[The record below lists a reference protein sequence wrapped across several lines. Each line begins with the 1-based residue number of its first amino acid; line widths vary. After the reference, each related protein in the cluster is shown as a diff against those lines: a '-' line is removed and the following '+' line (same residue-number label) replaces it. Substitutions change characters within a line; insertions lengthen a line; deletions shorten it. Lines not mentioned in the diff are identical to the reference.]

1 MEIVANLHYSSQN
14 LKFMDSFVLHN
25 VWLIPCYPIVGAVL
39 AIPWLIGWS
48 GEIGTRPAGYVNIL
62 MAIIAFIHALLALSI
77 GWDLPSQEISYTW
90 LHTNSLDINFPI
102 EISTITL
109 TAVAVVTGINLISQI
124 YAVGY
129 LETDWGWARFF
140 ALMNCFGAGICGLV
154 LSNSL
159 FFSYVFLELLTLA
172 TYLLV
177 GFWFA
182 QPLVITGAR
191 DAFWTKRVGDIILL
205 MGVIAIY
212 PLAGTW
218 NFTELAT
225 WAQTAKLDPTTAT
238 LLGLSLSAGP
248 LGKCAQIP
256 FQSWLD
262 EAMEAPVP
270 ATVLRNSVVV
280 GAGAFVLIK
289 LAPVISLSPI
299 VLNSLVLLGVAT
311 SICCSLIAIAQ
322 IDMKRVISYALSAY
336 IGLVFIAV
344 GTQNLNSAQFILFNE
359 SFGMALLYMST
370 GSIIWTNITQD
381 LTQLGGL
388 WSRRPFTALSILV
401 AIGSFIAMPPLA
413 GFWGFLQ
420 LVESLWVE
428 QPWLVGVIL
437 IVNTLTAFSL
447 TRLFCRIFLGSSQP
461 MAQRS
466 PEPFWLIS
474 LPVISLAIFVCH
486 LPAMLWN
493 FGAIPSWEDLN
504 MQLAPLLL
512 WSSAIGVSISG
523 LIYGIDTVPKPIKL
537 PIPLVQNFFAYDLYV
552 QKFYQLTIVF
562 VVAISARVINWLD
575 RYVVDGLVNLVGIG
589 TLFSGQALKYTTSG
603 QSQLYIL
610 LAFSGVVLLGLL
622 MGLFVQG

>member
-1 MEIVANLHYSSQN
+1 
-14 LKFMDSFVLHN
+14 
-25 VWLIPCYPIVGAVL
+25 
-39 AIPWLIGWS
+39 
-48 GEIGTRPAGYVNIL
+48 
-62 MAIIAFIHALLALSI
+62 
-77 GWDLPSQEISYTW
+77 
-90 LHTNSLDINFPI
+90 
-102 EISTITL
+102 
-109 TAVAVVTGINLISQI
+109 
-124 YAVGY
+124 
-129 LETDWGWARFF
+129 
-140 ALMNCFGAGICGLV
+140 MNCFGAGICGVV

-205 MGVIAIY
+205 MGVLAIY

-225 WAQTAKLDPTTAT
+225 WAQTANLDPTAAT

-270 ATVLRNSVVV
+270 ATVLRNAVVV

-289 LAPVISLSPI
+289 LAPVISLSPV
-299 VLNSLVLLGVAT
+299 VLSSLTILGIAT

-322 IDMKRVISYALSAY
+322 IDVKRVISYALSAY

-344 GTQNLNSAQFILFNE
+344 GTQNLDSAKFILFNE

-388 WSRRPFTALSILV
+388 WSRRPFTALSVLV
-401 AIGSFIAMPPLA
+401 AGVSFVALPPFG

-420 LVESLWVE
+420 LVQSLWVE

-437 IVNTLTAFSL
+437 IVNTATTFSL
-447 TRLFCRIFLGSSQP
+447 TRLFCRIFLGKSQP
-461 MAQRS
+461 MAERS
-466 PEPFWLIS
+466 VEPFWLIS
-474 LPVISLAIFVCH
+474 LPTITLAVFICH
-486 LPAMLWN
+486 LPIILRDLEMLPNWGDVN
-493 FGAIPSWEDLN
+493 GL
-504 MQLAPLLL
+504 LAPLLI
-512 WSSAIGVSISG
+512 WSSISGLAMSG
-523 LIYGIDTVPKPIKL
+523 LIYGVGDRVQPVKL

-552 QKFYQLTIVF
+552 QRFYQLTIVLL
-562 VVAISARVINWLD
+562 VAVSARVVNWFD

-589 TLFSGQALKYTTSG
+589 TLFSGQALKYTASG

-610 LAFSGVVLLGLL
+610 LAFSGLILVGLL
-622 MGLFVQG
+622 MGLLV

>member
-1 MEIVANLHYSSQN
+1 MDYFLLHAAWS
-14 LKFMDSFVLHN
+14 
-25 VWLIPCYPIVGAVL
+25 IPCYPLIGAIL
-39 AIPWLIGWS
+39 AIPWSSKGSAQL
-48 GEIGTRPAGYVNIL
+48 GTRPAGYINIL
-62 MAIIAFIHALLALSI
+62 MAGVAFIHAILALGI
-77 GWDLPSQEISYTW
+77 GWDLPAQEISYSW
-90 LHTNSLDINFPI
+90 LHTNTLDINFPI

-129 LETDWGWARFF
+129 LEMDWGWARFF
-140 ALMNCFGAGICGLV
+140 SLMNCFGSGICGLV

-212 PLAGTW
+212 PIAGTW
-218 NFTELAT
+218 NFTELAA
-225 WAQTAKLDPTTAT
+225 WAQTAQIDPTTAT
-238 LLGLSLSAGP
+238 LLGLALSAGP

-262 EAMEAPVP
+262 EAMEAPIP
-270 ATVLRNSVVV
+270 ATVLRNAVVV

-299 VLNSLVLLGVAT
+299 VLNALVILGVGT

-344 GTQNLNSAQFILFNE
+344 GTQNLDSAQFILFNE
-359 SFGMALLYMST
+359 SFGMALLYMSA

-381 LTQLGGL
+381 ITQLGGL
-388 WSRRPFTALSILV
+388 WSTRPLTALSMLA
-401 AIGSFIAMPPLA
+401 AIGSFIALPPLG

-420 LVESLWVE
+420 LAQSLWVE

-437 IVNTLTAFSL
+437 IVNALTAFSL
-447 TRLFCRIFLGSSQP
+447 TRLFCRIFLGKAQP

-474 LPVISLAIFVCH
+474 LPVITLAVFICH
-486 LPAMLWN
+486 IPTILWRV
-493 FGAIPSWEDLN
+493 GALTNLTELDL
-504 MQLAPLLL
+504 QLAPLLL
-512 WSSAIGVSISG
+512 WSSILGIGSSG
-523 LIYGIDTVPKPIKL
+523 LIYGIDTIAKPIKL
-537 PIPLVQNFFAYDLYV
+537 PVPLVQNFFAYDFYV
-552 QKFYQLTIVF
+552 QRFYQLTIVL
-562 VVAISARVINWLD
+562 VVAVSARVINWFD
-575 RYVVDGLVNLVGIG
+575 RYIVDGLVNLVGIG

-610 LAFSGVVLLGLL
+610 LGFSGVVLLGLM
-622 MGLFVQG
+622 MGLLV

>member
-1 MEIVANLHYSSQN
+1 MTIQII
-14 LKFMDSFVLHN
+14 DN
-25 VWLIPCYPIVGAVL
+25 VWLIPCYPLIGAIL
-39 AIPWLIGWS
+39 ASPWFLGWS
-48 GEIGTRPAGYVNIL
+48 GQLGTRPAGYVNIL
-62 MAIIAFIHALLALSI
+62 MAGVAFIHAILALVV
-77 GWDLPSQEISYTW
+77 GWDLPEREISYSW
-90 LHTNSLDINFPI
+90 LHTSTLDINFPI
-102 EISTITL
+102 EISVVTL
-109 TAVAVVTGINLISQI
+109 TAVAVVTGINLLSQI

-129 LETDWGWARFF
+129 MEMDWGWARFF
-140 ALMNCFGAGICGLV
+140 SLMNCFGAGICGLV
-154 LSNSL
+154 LTNSL
-159 FFSYVFLELLTLA
+159 FFSYVFLEFLTLA

-218 NFTELAT
+218 NFSELAT
-225 WAQTAKLDPTTAT
+225 WAQTAQLDPTVAM

-270 ATVLRNSVVV
+270 ATVLRNAVVV

-299 VLNSLVLLGVAT
+299 VLNALVLLGVAT

-344 GTQNLNSAQFILFNE
+344 GTQNLDSAKFILFNE
-359 SFGMALLYMST
+359 SFGMALLYMSI
-370 GSIIWTNITQD
+370 GAIIWTNITQD

-388 WSRRPFTALSILV
+388 WSRRPFTGGAVLV
-401 AIGSFIAMPPLA
+401 AAVSFFALPPFG

-420 LVESLWVE
+420 LVQSLWVE

-437 IVNTLTAFSL
+437 IVNTATAFSL
-447 TRLFCRIFLGSSQP
+447 TRLFCRIFLGKSQP
-461 MAQRS
+461 MAERTT
-466 PEPFWLIS
+466 EPFWLIS
-474 LPVISLAIFVCH
+474 LPTIFLAVFVCH
-486 LPAMLWN
+486 LPIILRDLGMLPVW
-493 FGAIPSWEDLN
+493 GDVSL
-504 MQLAPLLL
+504 MLAPLLI
-512 WSSAIGVSISG
+512 WSSISG
-523 LIYGIDTVPKPIKL
+523 MTIAALIYGGGNAKPVKL
-537 PIPLVQNFFAYDLYV
+537 PVPLVQNFFAYDLYV
-552 QKFYQLTIVF
+552 QRFYQLTIVLL
-562 VVAISARVINWLD
+562 VAVSARVVNWFD
-575 RYVVDGLVNLVGIG
+575 RYIVDGLVNVIGIG

-622 MGLFVQG
+622 MGLFV

>member
-1 MEIVANLHYSSQN
+1 MYQSILQTA
-14 LKFMDSFVLHN
+14 
-25 VWLIPCYPIVGAVL
+25 WLIPCYPLIGAILASPWYVGA
-39 AIPWLIGWS
+39 S
-48 GEIGTRPAGYVNIL
+48 GQLGTRPAGYVNIF
-62 MAIIAFIHALLALSI
+62 MAGIAFIHAIVALI
-77 GWDLPSQEISYTW
+77 TGWNLPSQVISYSW
-90 LHTNSLDINFPI
+90 LHTNTLDINFPI
-102 EISTITL
+102 EISVITL
-109 TAVAVVTGINLISQI
+109 TATTVVAGINFISQI

-129 LETDWGWARFF
+129 LEMDWGWARFF
-140 ALMNCFGAGICGLV
+140 SLMNCFGAGICGLV

-212 PLAGTW
+212 PVAGTW

-225 WAQTAKLDPTTAT
+225 WAQTAKLDPNLAL
-238 LLGLSLSAGP
+238 LLGLALSAGP

-256 FQSWLD
+256 FQLWLD

-270 ATVLRNSVVV
+270 ATVLRNAVVV

-289 LAPVISLSPI
+289 LAPVISLSQ
-299 VLNSLVLLGVAT
+299 VLLNTLVILGVAT
-311 SICCSLIAIAQ
+311 AICCSLIAIAQ
-322 IDMKRVISYALSAY
+322 VDIKRVISYSLSAY

-344 GTQNLNSAQFILFNE
+344 GTQNLDSARFILFNE

-388 WSRRPFTALSILV
+388 WSRRPLTALSLFV
-401 AIGSFIAMPPLA
+401 AGISFIAMPPLG

-420 LVESLWVE
+420 LVESLWLE

-437 IVNTLTAFSL
+437 IVNGLTAFSL
-447 TRLFCRIFLGSSQP
+447 TRLFCRIFLGRSQP
-461 MAQRS
+461 MAERTY
-466 PEPFWLIS
+466 EPFWLIS
-474 LPVISLAIFVCH
+474 LPTISLAVFICH
-486 LPAMLWN
+486 LPIILRNLGMLPN
-493 FGAIPSWEDLN
+493 WEEFQ

-512 WSSAIGVSISG
+512 WSSGIGIAASG
-523 LIYGIDTVPKPIKL
+523 LIYGMNSIAKPIKL
-537 PIPLVQNFFAYDLYV
+537 PVPSIQNFFTYDFYV
-552 QKFYQLTIVF
+552 QRFYQLTIVWL
-562 VVAISARVINWLD
+562 VAVSARVINWFD
-575 RYVVDGLVNLVGIG
+575 RYIIDGLVNLVGIG

-610 LAFSGVVLLGLL
+610 LAFSGVIILGLL
-622 MGLFVQG
+622 MGLLV

>member
-1 MEIVANLHYSSQN
+1 
-14 LKFMDSFVLHN
+14 MDSFFLHAA
-25 VWLIPCYPIVGAVL
+25 WLIPCYPLIGAIL
-39 AIPWLIGWS
+39 AIPLSSEWGQ
-48 GEIGTRPAGYVNIL
+48 IGTRPAGYVNIV
-62 MAIIAFIHALLALSI
+62 MAGVAFIHAVLALVT
-77 GWDLPSQEISYTW
+77 GWNLPATEIIYSW
-90 LHTNSLDINFPI
+90 LHTNTLDINFPI
-102 EISTITL
+102 QISTITL

-129 LETDWGWARFF
+129 LEMDWGWARFF
-140 ALMNCFGAGICGLV
+140 SLMNCFGAGICGLV

-205 MGVIAIY
+205 MGTIAIY
-212 PLAGTW
+212 PIAGTW

-225 WAQTAKLDPTTAT
+225 WAQTAQIDPTTAA
-238 LLGLSLSAGP
+238 LLGLALSAGP

-270 ATVLRNSVVV
+270 ATVLRNAVVV

-289 LAPVISLSPI
+289 LAPVVSLSPI
-299 VLNSLVLLGVAT
+299 VLNALTILGVGT

-322 IDMKRVISYALSAY
+322 VDMKRVISYALSAY
-336 IGLVFIAV
+336 IGMVFIAV
-344 GTQNLNSAQFILFNE
+344 GTQNLDSAQFILFNE
-359 SFGMALLYMST
+359 SFGMALLYMSA
-370 GSIIWTNITQD
+370 GSIIWTNVTQD

-388 WSRRPFTALSILV
+388 WASRPLTALSMLV
-401 AIGSFIAMPPLA
+401 AIGSFIALPPLG

-420 LVESLWVE
+420 LVQSLWVE
-428 QPWLVGVIL
+428 QPWLVGVIT
-437 IVNTLTAFSL
+437 IVNALTAFSL
-447 TRLFCRIFLGSSQP
+447 TRMFCRIFLGKPQP

-474 LPVISLAIFVCH
+474 LPVVTLAVFICH
-486 LPAMLWN
+486 LPTILWKA
-493 FGAIPSWEDLN
+493 GALTDAAEFDL
-504 MQLAPLLL
+504 QLAPLLL
-512 WSSAIGVSISG
+512 WSSIAGVAASG
-523 LIYGIDTVPKPIKL
+523 LIYGLDTITKPIKL
-537 PIPLVQNFFAYDLYV
+537 PVPLVQNFFAYDLYV
-552 QKFYQLTIVF
+552 QRFYQLTIVF
-562 VVAISARVINWLD
+562 LVAISARITNWFD
-575 RYVVDGLVNLVGIG
+575 RYAIDGFVNFVGFG

-610 LAFSGVVLLGLL
+610 LGFSGLVLMGLL
-622 MGLFVQG
+622 MGLLV

>member
-1 MEIVANLHYSSQN
+1 MYN
-14 LKFMDSFVLHN
+14 FVIQT
-25 VWLIPCYPIVGAVL
+25 VWLIPCYPLIGVIL
-39 AIPWLIGWS
+39 ASPWSLGWS
-48 GEIGTRPAGYVNIL
+48 GELGTRPAGYVNIL
-62 MAIIAFIHALLALSI
+62 MAGVAFIHALLALVS
-77 GWDLPSQEISYTW
+77 GWNLPTQQISYDW
-90 LHTNSLDINFPI
+90 LHTNTLDINFPI

-109 TAVAVVTGINLISQI
+109 TATAVVTGINLISQI

-129 LETDWGWARFF
+129 LEMDWGWARFF
-140 ALMNCFGAGICGLV
+140 SLMNCFGAGICGLV

-177 GFWFA
+177 GFWYA

-225 WAQTAKLDPTTAT
+225 WAQTAQLDPTVAL

-256 FQSWLD
+256 FQLWLD
-262 EAMEAPVP
+262 EAMEAPLP
-270 ATVLRNSVVV
+270 ATVLRNAVVV

-289 LAPVISLSPI
+289 LAPVVSLSP
-299 VLNSLVLLGVAT
+299 VLLNTLTILGVTTAI
-311 SICCSLIAIAQ
+311 SCSLISIAQ
-322 IDMKRVISYALSAY
+322 VDIKRVLSYSLSAY

-344 GTQNLNSAQFILFNE
+344 GTQNLDSARFILFNE
-359 SFGMALLYMST
+359 SFGMALLYMSI
-370 GSIIWTNITQD
+370 GSIIWTNVSQD

-388 WSRRPFTALSILV
+388 FSRRPFTAFSLLI
-401 AIGSFIAMPPLA
+401 AIGSFIAMPPLG

-420 LVESLWVE
+420 LVEGLWTE

-447 TRLFCRIFLGSSQP
+447 TRLFCRIFLGQSQP
-461 MAQRS
+461 MTERTV
-466 PEPFWLIS
+466 EPFWLIT
-474 LPVISLAIFVCH
+474 LPVISAAVFVCH
-486 LPAMLWN
+486 LPIILRDLGM
-493 FGAIPSWEDLN
+493 IPGWGEVN
-504 MQLAPLLL
+504 GMFATLLI
-512 WSSAIGVSISG
+512 WSSISGIVSSG
-523 LIYGIDTVPKPIKL
+523 LIYSVDAIPKPIKL
-537 PIPLVQNFFAYDLYV
+537 PLPLVQDFFANDLYV
-552 QKFYQLTIVF
+552 QRFYQLTIVLL
-562 VVAISARVINWLD
+562 VATSARVINWFD
-575 RYVVDGLVNLVGIG
+575 RYVVDGFVNLVGVG
-589 TLFSGQALKYTTSG
+589 TLFSGQALKYSTSG

-610 LAFSGVVLLGLL
+610 LGFSGIVLLGLL
-622 MGLFVQG
+622 LGLLV

>member
-1 MEIVANLHYSSQN
+1 MHDPILDTAW
-14 LKFMDSFVLHN
+14 F
-25 VWLIPCYPIVGAVL
+25 IPCYPIVGAIL
-39 AIPWLIGWS
+39 ASPWSLGWS
-48 GEIGTRPAGYVNIL
+48 GQLGTRPAGYLNIL
-62 MAIIAFIHALLALSI
+62 MAGVAFIHALLALIS
-77 GWDLPSQEISYTW
+77 GWNLPTQEIIYSW
-90 LHTNSLDINFPI
+90 LHTNTLDINFPI
-102 EISTITL
+102 ELSATTL
-109 TAVAVVTGINLISQI
+109 TAVAVVTGINLVSQI

-129 LETDWGWARFF
+129 LEMDWGWARFF
-140 ALMNCFGAGICGLV
+140 SLMNCFGAGICGVV

-205 MGVIAIY
+205 MGVLAIY

-218 NFTELAT
+218 NFTELAI
-225 WAQTAKLDPTTAT
+225 WAQTANIDPKTAT

-270 ATVLRNSVVV
+270 ATVLRNAVVV

-289 LAPVISLSPI
+289 LAPVISLSPV
-299 VLNSLVLLGVAT
+299 VLSSLTILGIAT

-322 IDMKRVISYALSAY
+322 VDIKRVISYALSAY

-344 GTQNLNSAQFILFNE
+344 GTQNLDSAKFILFNE

-388 WSRRPFTALSILV
+388 WSRRPFTALSVLV
-401 AIGSFIAMPPLA
+401 AGVSFIALPPFG

-420 LVESLWVE
+420 LIQSLWVE

-437 IVNTLTAFSL
+437 IVNTATTFSL
-447 TRLFCRIFLGSSQP
+447 TRLFCRIFLGKSQP
-461 MAQRS
+461 MAERS
-466 PEPFWLIS
+466 VEPFWLIS
-474 LPVISLAIFVCH
+474 LPTISLAVFICH
-486 LPAMLWN
+486 LPIILRDLGML
-493 FGAIPSWEDLN
+493 PSWNEVDLL
-504 MQLAPLLL
+504 LAPLLI
-512 WSSAIGVSISG
+512 WSSISGLVMSG
-523 LIYGIDTVPKPIKL
+523 LIYGVGDRVQPVKL

-552 QKFYQLTIVF
+552 QRFYQLTIVLL
-562 VVAISARVINWLD
+562 VAVSARVVNWFD
-575 RYVVDGLVNLVGIG
+575 RYVVDGLVNLIGIG
-589 TLFSGQALKYTTSG
+589 TLFSGQALKYTASG

-610 LAFSGVVLLGLL
+610 LAFSGLILVGLL
-622 MGLFVQG
+622 MGLLV

>member
-1 MEIVANLHYSSQN
+1 MDYFFLHAA
-14 LKFMDSFVLHN
+14 
-25 VWLIPCYPIVGAVL
+25 WLIPCYPLIGAIL
-39 AIPWLIGWS
+39 AIPLASEWGQ
-48 GEIGTRPAGYVNIL
+48 IGTRPAGYINIA
-62 MAIIAFIHALLALSI
+62 MAGVAFIHAVLALVI
-77 GWDLPSQEISYTW
+77 GWNLPDTEIIYSW
-90 LHTNSLDINFPI
+90 LHTNALDIDFPI
-102 EISTITL
+102 EISTISL

-129 LETDWGWARFF
+129 LEMDWGWARFF
-140 ALMNCFGAGICGLV
+140 SLMNCFGAGICGLV

-205 MGVIAIY
+205 MGTIAIY
-212 PLAGTW
+212 PIAGTW

-225 WAQTAKLDPTTAT
+225 WAQTAQIDPTTAA
-238 LLGLSLSAGP
+238 LLGLALSAGP

-270 ATVLRNSVVV
+270 ATVLRNAVVV

-289 LAPVISLSPI
+289 LAPVISLS
-299 VLNSLVLLGVAT
+299 SLVLNALTILGVGT

-336 IGLVFIAV
+336 IGMVFIAV
-344 GTQNLNSAQFILFNE
+344 GTQNLDSAQFILFNE
-359 SFGMALLYMST
+359 SFGMALLYMSV
-370 GSIIWTNITQD
+370 GSVIWTNITQD

-388 WSRRPFTALSILV
+388 WASRPLTALSMLV
-401 AIGSFIAMPPLA
+401 AIGSFIALPPLG
-413 GFWGFLQ
+413 GFWGFLP
-420 LVESLWVE
+420 LVQSLWVE

-437 IVNTLTAFSL
+437 IVNALTAFSL
-447 TRLFCRIFLGSSQP
+447 TRMFCRIFLGKPQP

-474 LPVISLAIFVCH
+474 LPVITLAVFICH
-486 LPAMLWN
+486 VPTILWKV
-493 FGAIPSWEDLN
+493 GALDDAIEFDL
-504 MQLAPLLL
+504 QLAPLLL
-512 WSSAIGVSISG
+512 WSSISGIAASG
-523 LIYGIDTVPKPIKL
+523 LIYGLDTIAKPIKL
-537 PIPLVQNFFAYDLYV
+537 PVPLVQNFFAYDLYV
-552 QKFYQLTIVF
+552 QRFYQVTIVF
-562 VVAISARVINWLD
+562 LVAVSARVINWFD

-610 LAFSGVVLLGLL
+610 LGFSGVVLLGLL
-622 MGLFVQG
+622 MGLLV

>member
-1 MEIVANLHYSSQN
+1 MH
-14 LKFMDSFVLHN
+14 DPVLDT
-25 VWLIPCYPIVGAVL
+25 VWLIPCYPILGAIL
-39 AIPWLIGWS
+39 ASPWSLGWS
-48 GEIGTRPAGYVNIL
+48 GQLGTRPAGYLNIL
-62 MAIIAFIHALLALSI
+62 MAGAAFVHALLALI
-77 GWDLPSQEISYTW
+77 TGWNLPAQEIAYSW
-90 LHTNSLDINFPI
+90 LHTNTLDINFPI
-102 EISTITL
+102 EISATSL
-109 TAVAVVTGINLISQI
+109 TAVAVVTGISLVSQI

-129 LETDWGWARFF
+129 LEMDWGWARFF
-140 ALMNCFGAGICGLV
+140 SLMNCFGAGICGVV

-205 MGVIAIY
+205 MGVLAIY

-225 WAQTAKLDPTTAT
+225 WAQTANIDPTAAT
-238 LLGLSLSAGP
+238 LLGLALSAGP

-270 ATVLRNSVVV
+270 ATVLRNAVVV

-289 LAPVISLSPI
+289 LAPVISLSPV
-299 VLNSLVLLGVAT
+299 VLSSLTILGIAT

-322 IDMKRVISYALSAY
+322 VDIKRVISYALSAY

-344 GTQNLNSAQFILFNE
+344 GTQNLDSAKFILFNE

-388 WSRRPFTALSILV
+388 WSRRPFTALSVLV
-401 AIGSFIAMPPLA
+401 AGVSFIALPPFG

-420 LVESLWVE
+420 LVQSLWVE

-437 IVNTLTAFSL
+437 IVNTATTFSL
-447 TRLFCRIFLGSSQP
+447 TRLFCRIFLGKAHP
-461 MAQRS
+461 MAERS
-466 PEPFWLIS
+466 VEPFWLIS
-474 LPVISLAIFVCH
+474 LPTISLAVFICH
-486 LPAMLWN
+486 LPIILQDLEMLPNWGDVN
-493 FGAIPSWEDLN
+493 GL
-504 MQLAPLLL
+504 LAPLLV
-512 WSSAIGVSISG
+512 WSSISGLVMSG
-523 LIYGIDTVPKPIKL
+523 LIYGVGDVIQPVKL

-552 QKFYQLTIVF
+552 QRFYQLTIVLL
-562 VVAISARVINWLD
+562 VAVSARVVNWFD

-589 TLFSGQALKYTTSG
+589 TLFSGQALKYSTSG
-603 QSQLYIL
+603 QSQLYML
-610 LAFSGVVLLGLL
+610 LGFSGVVLLGLL
-622 MGLFVQG
+622 MGFFV

>member
-1 MEIVANLHYSSQN
+1 MYN
-14 LKFMDSFVLHN
+14 FVIQT
-25 VWLIPCYPIVGAVL
+25 VWLIPCYPLIGVIL
-39 AIPWLIGWS
+39 ASPWSLGWS
-48 GEIGTRPAGYVNIL
+48 GQLGTRPAGYVNIL
-62 MAIIAFIHALLALSI
+62 MAGIALIHALFALVG
-77 GWDLPSQEISYTW
+77 GWNLPTQEISYSW
-90 LHTNSLDINFPI
+90 LHSSTLDINFPI

-109 TAVAVVTGINLISQI
+109 TATAVVTGINLLSQI

-129 LETDWGWARFF
+129 LEMDWGWARFF
-140 ALMNCFGAGICGLV
+140 SLMNCFGAGICGLV

-177 GFWFA
+177 GFWYA

-225 WAQTAKLDPTTAT
+225 WAQTAQIDSTAAL

-256 FQSWLD
+256 FQLWLD
-262 EAMEAPVP
+262 EAMEAPLP
-270 ATVLRNSVVV
+270 ATVLRNAVVV

-289 LAPVISLSPI
+289 LAPVISLSP
-299 VLNSLVLLGVAT
+299 VLLSTLVILGVTTAI
-311 SICCSLIAIAQ
+311 SCSLISIAQ
-322 IDMKRVISYALSAY
+322 IDIKRVLSYSLSAY

-344 GTQNLNSAQFILFNE
+344 GTQNLDSARFILFNE
-359 SFGMALLYMST
+359 SFGMALLYMSI
-370 GSIIWTNITQD
+370 GSIIWTNVSQD

-388 WSRRPFTALSILV
+388 FSRRPFTAFSLLV
-401 AIGSFIAMPPLA
+401 AIGSFIAVPPLG

-420 LVESLWVE
+420 LVESLWTE

-447 TRLFCRIFLGSSQP
+447 TRLFCRIFLGKVKP
-461 MAQRS
+461 MTERTA
-466 PEPFWLIS
+466 EPFWLIT
-474 LPVISLAIFVCH
+474 LPVVSAAIFICH
-486 LPAMLWN
+486 LPIILQDLGMVR
-493 FGAIPSWEDLN
+493 SWGEVN
-504 MQLAPLLL
+504 GMFATLLI
-512 WSSAIGVSISG
+512 WSSISG
-523 LIYGIDTVPKPIKL
+523 IASSSLIYAVDAIPKPVEL
-537 PIPLVQNFFAYDLYV
+537 PLPSVQNFFANDLYV
-552 QKFYQLTIVF
+552 QRFYQLTIVLL
-562 VVAISARVINWLD
+562 VATSARVINWFD
-575 RYVVDGLVNLVGIG
+575 RYIVDGFVNLVGIG
-589 TLFSGQALKYTTSG
+589 TLFSGQALKYSTSG

-610 LAFSGVVLLGLL
+610 LGFSGIVLLGLL
-622 MGLFVQG
+622 MGLLV

>member
-1 MEIVANLHYSSQN
+1 
-14 LKFMDSFVLHN
+14 MDRFILDT
-25 VWLIPCYPIVGAVL
+25 VWLIPCYPIIGAVF
-39 AIPWLIGWS
+39 AMPWSLGWS
-48 GEIGTRPAGYVNIL
+48 GQLGTRPAGYVNIL
-62 MAIIAFIHALLALSI
+62 MAGIAFIHALLALVSE
-77 GWDLPSQEISYTW
+77 WDLPSQEITYSW

-129 LETDWGWARFF
+129 LEMDWGWARFF
-140 ALMNCFGAGICGLV
+140 SLMNCFGAGICGLV

-218 NFTELAT
+218 NFTELAI
-225 WAQTAKLDPTTAT
+225 WAQTVQLDPTVAT

-270 ATVLRNSVVV
+270 ATVLRNAVVV

-299 VLNSLVLLGVAT
+299 VLNALVILGVAT

-322 IDMKRVISYALSAY
+322 IDIKRVISYALSAY

-388 WSRRPFTALSILV
+388 WSRRPLTGLSVLV
-401 AIGSFIAMPPLA
+401 AIGSFIAMPPLG

-420 LVESLWVE
+420 LIQSLWIE

-437 IVNTLTAFSL
+437 IVNALTAFSL
-447 TRLFCRIFLGSSQP
+447 TRLFCRIFLGQSQP

-466 PEPFWLIS
+466 AEPFWLIN
-474 LPVISLAIFVCH
+474 LPVICLAMLVCH
-486 LPAMLWN
+486 IPAILWKLD
-493 FGAIPSWEDLN
+493 ALPSWEGLS

-512 WSSAIGVSISG
+512 WSSAIGVSTSG
-523 LIYGIDTVPKPIKL
+523 LIYGVDTIAKPIKL

-552 QKFYQLTIVF
+552 QRFYQLTIVLA
-562 VVAISARVINWLD
+562 VAVSARVINWFD
-575 RYVVDGLVNLVGIG
+575 RYIVDGFVNLVGIG

-603 QSQLYIL
+603 QSQLYML
-610 LAFSGVVLLGLL
+610 LAFSGVVLMGLL
-622 MGLFVQG
+622 MGLLV

>member
-1 MEIVANLHYSSQN
+1 MYN
-14 LKFMDSFVLHN
+14 FVIQT
-25 VWLIPCYPIVGAVL
+25 VWLVPCYPLVGVIL
-39 AIPWLIGWS
+39 ASPWSLGWS
-48 GEIGTRPAGYVNIL
+48 GELGTRPAGYVNIL
-62 MAIIAFIHALLALSI
+62 MAGVAFIHALLALSI
-77 GWDLPSQEISYTW
+77 GWNLPTQAISYDW
-90 LHTNSLDINFPI
+90 LHTNTLDINFPI

-109 TAVAVVTGINLISQI
+109 TATAVVTGINLISQI

-129 LETDWGWARFF
+129 LEMDWGWARFF
-140 ALMNCFGAGICGLV
+140 SLMNCFGAGICGLV

-177 GFWFA
+177 GFWYA

-225 WAQTAKLDPTTAT
+225 WAQTAQLEPTVAL

-256 FQSWLD
+256 FQLWLD
-262 EAMEAPVP
+262 EAMEAPLP
-270 ATVLRNSVVV
+270 ATVLRNAVVV

-289 LAPVISLSPI
+289 LAPVVSLSA
-299 VLNSLVLLGVAT
+299 VLLNTLTILGVTTAI
-311 SICCSLIAIAQ
+311 SCSLISIAQ
-322 IDMKRVISYALSAY
+322 VDIKRVLSYSLSAY

-344 GTQNLNSAQFILFNE
+344 GTQNLDSARFILFNE
-359 SFGMALLYMST
+359 SFGMALLYMSI
-370 GSIIWTNITQD
+370 GSIIWTNVSQD

-388 WSRRPFTALSILV
+388 FSRRPFTAFSLLI
-401 AIGSFIAMPPLA
+401 AIGSFIALPPLG

-420 LVESLWVE
+420 LLQGLWTE

-447 TRLFCRIFLGSSQP
+447 TRLFCRIFLGKVQP
-461 MAQRS
+461 MTERTV
-466 PEPFWLIS
+466 EPFWLIT
-474 LPVISLAIFVCH
+474 LPVICAAFFVCH
-486 LPAMLWN
+486 LPIILRNLGM
-493 FGAIPSWEDLN
+493 IPAWSEVN
-504 MQLAPLLL
+504 GMFATLLI
-512 WSSAIGVSISG
+512 WSSISGIVTSG
-523 LIYGIDTVPKPIKL
+523 LIYSVDAIPKPIKL
-537 PIPLVQNFFAYDLYV
+537 PLPLVQDFFANDLYV
-552 QKFYQLTIVF
+552 QRFYQLTIVLL
-562 VVAISARVINWLD
+562 VATSARVINWID
-575 RYVVDGLVNLVGIG
+575 RYIIDGFVNLIGVG
-589 TLFSGQALKYTTSG
+589 TLFSGQALKYSTSG

-610 LAFSGVVLLGLL
+610 LGFSGIVLLGLL
-622 MGLFVQG
+622 MGLLI